1 MKHQRELGKTGV
13 SLPAIGLGCMG
24 MSEFYGET
32 DDAESLRVLHRAM
45 DLGVKMLDTADMY
58 GNGHNERLLGKFL
71 KETAATPFIATKFGI
86 RRDKEDGSSAYQR
99 IVDNSPDYIRSA
111 CESSLQ
117 RLGVET
123 IDLYYMHRY
132 APDYPL
138 EDAIGTLSR
147 LVEEGKVKAIG
158 LSEVSAE
165 TLRRAH
171 AVHPV
176 SALQTEYS
184 LQTRHIETDILPAC
198 KELGIAFVAYSPLG
212 RGMLSGAIT
221 SRDMLS
227 QDDARR
233 TIFERFT
240 DEALKENLV
249 RMNVF
254 DDIGAKHEA
263 SAAQIALAWVL
274 HQGENVFAIPG
285 TKRIPYLEANVAA
298 GQIELTADEL
308 AQLDEAFAPGTVKGA
323 RYPEAGLKT
332 VNT

>member
-1 MKHQRELGKTGV
+1 MKRQRELGKTGV

-71 KETAATPFIATKFGI
+71 KETATTPFIATKFGI

-99 IVDNSPDYIRSA
+99 VVDNSPDYIRSA

-184 LQTRHIETDILPAC
+184 LQTRHVESDILPAC

-221 SRDMLS
+221 SRDALA

-249 RMNVF
+249 RMKVF

-263 SAAQIALAWVL
+263 SPAQIALAWVL
-274 HQGENVFAIPG
+274 QQQENIFVIPG
-285 TKRIPYLEANVAA
+285 TKRIKYLEINCAA
-298 GQIELTADEL
+298 DAII
-308 AQLDEAFAPGTVKGA
+308 LDTNDMEKLEAAFPPGAVTGA
-323 RYPEAGLKT
+323 RYPEAGLRT